1 MSNRERKISYDIT
14 YMWNLKQKDADELTY
29 KTEIDPQTQKTNLWL
44 LKQMGEINQKFWIN
58 IYTLLYILYIKQ
70 VNNKDLLYISGN
82 YIQYLVLGYNGEQ
95 SENYIYIHIYII
107 HMCVTES
114 LCCISETNRTL
125 QINYFNF

>member
-70 VNNKDLLYISGN
+70 VNNKDLLYNSGN
-82 YIQYLVLGYNGEQ
+82 YIQYLVLGYNGKQ

-107 HMCVTES
+107 HMSVTES